1 MVVPASRHLAD
12 EEDGAPGRQPKA
24 VPTTTR
30 LPAASRR
37 RQLLAVSKKV
47 LGERG
52 FHQTTMAEIA
62 AAAGVT
68 KPVLYQHFSSK
79 HDLYTAVLRDT
90 GDRLQEVINEAN
102 GRADGPREQVE
113 LGFAAYV
120 RFIQEDQAGFRL
132 LFSGTS
138 RQNEEWSAIGDAVT
152 SSIAETTA
160 ARIRVEGMSDA
171 HRRVLAHGI
180 IGMAEG
186 MMRYWHSG
194 DVDGLEVDDVLADL
208 QTLAWGGLRGLGG
221 SEGRRR
227 SEGDEDRTDD

>member
-1 MVVPASRHLAD
+1 MVGAAPGSLAD
-12 EEDGAPGRQPKA
+12 DGSDADPTVAAAQPTA
-24 VPTTTR
+24 R

-37 RQLLAVSKKV
+37 RQLLSVAKHV

-79 HDLYTAVLRDT
+79 RDLYTAVLHDA
-90 GDRLQEVINEAN
+90 GNRLQESLDAAN
-102 GRADGPREQVE
+102 ARAASPREQAE

-120 RFIQEDQAGFRL
+120 RFVQDDPAGFRL
-132 LFSGTS
+132 LFSSTS
-138 RQNEEWSAIGDAVT
+138 RQDEEWSAIGDSVT
-152 SSIAETTA
+152 NYIAEATA
-160 ARIRVEGMSDA
+160 ERIKVEGMSEA

-186 MMRYWHSG
+186 MMRYWHTG
-194 DVDGLEVDDVLADL
+194 DVEGLDLDDLLADL
-208 QTLAWGGLRGLGG
+208 QSLAWGGLRSL
-221 SEGRRR
+221 SGRDEVIRSPRR
-227 SEGDEDRTDD
+227 